1 MKKHKFAIILLIIGT
16 LLVVMGLSLTIY
28 NYMNNKNN
36 ENKETEANI
45 LNNYE
50 VFKQNSEKFYDFRS
64 KTYYNEVTINLF
76 PESVETD
83 YDNWLKMLDNYTSL
97 IDEVE
102 SSSSNLKKYCL
113 NNTYYPTDDIKNKC
127 EAFVI
132 AYETV
137 VNYYTKDIESFND
150 NITSYLNTTTKATKV
165 KLYESKYNYVD
176 INSDGNFIGKN

>member
-1 MKKHKFAIILLIIGT
+1 MKKHKFVIILLIIGT

-50 VFKQNSEKFYDFRS
+50 GFKRNSEKFYDFRS

-102 SSSSNLKKYCL
+102 SSSSN
-113 NNTYYPTDDIKNKC
+113 I
-127 EAFVI
+127 V
-132 AYETV
+132 
-137 VNYYTKDIESFND
+137 
-150 NITSYLNTTTKATKV
+150 
-165 KLYESKYNYVD
+165 
-176 INSDGNFIGKN
+176 